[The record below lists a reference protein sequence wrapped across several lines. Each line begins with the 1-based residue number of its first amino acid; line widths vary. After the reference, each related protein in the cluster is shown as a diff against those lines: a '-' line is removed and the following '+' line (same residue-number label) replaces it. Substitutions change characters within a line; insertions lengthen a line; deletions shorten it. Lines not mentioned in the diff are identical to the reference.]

1 MQTTNDKTR
10 DVLATLEGEKYV
22 SLETFKKSGVGVK
35 TAVWFAA
42 AGDALYFFTNGE
54 SWKVKRLRNNPACK
68 IAACT
73 VSGKVT
79 GPWFDGTC
87 ELLEGDG
94 AQVAY
99 KALRGKYGV
108 QMMVADVGSK
118 LIGSNAKR
126 LFYRI
131 DV

>member
-1 MQTTNDKTR
+1 MTNNETTTR
-10 DVLATLEGEKYV
+10 DVLSALAGENYI

-42 AGDALYFFTNGE
+42 AGDVLYFFTNGE
-54 SWKVKRLRNNPACK
+54 SYKVKRLARNPACK

-73 VSGKVT
+73 VTGKVT
-79 GPWFDGTC
+79 GPWFDGEC
-87 ELLEGDG
+87 ALLDGDD

-108 QMMVADVGSK
+108 QMMIADVGSK
-118 LIGSNAKR
+118 ISGSNAKR

-131 DV
+131 AV